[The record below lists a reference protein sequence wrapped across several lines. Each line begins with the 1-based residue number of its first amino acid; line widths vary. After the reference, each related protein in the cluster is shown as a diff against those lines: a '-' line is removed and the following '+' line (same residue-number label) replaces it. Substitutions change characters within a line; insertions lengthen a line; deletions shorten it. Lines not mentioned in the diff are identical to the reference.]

1 MHCTISAQCECV
13 LKITFKHFPQII
25 DAGKHMTTVKAYC
38 GLARLEMAQPES
50 SRELDQAKNYIE
62 SGLSMVKE
70 ILPNSISQ
78 VELLT
83 ARGDI
88 ELLING
94 NITEMD
100 ITN

>member
-1 MHCTISAQCECV
+1 
-13 LKITFKHFPQII
+13 
-25 DAGKHMTTVKAYC
+25 MTTVKAYC
-38 GLARLEMAQPES
+38 GLARLELAQPES
-50 SRELDQAKNYIE
+50 RRKLDIARDHIE
-62 SGLSMVKE
+62 AGLSMVKE

>member
-1 MHCTISAQCECV
+1 
-13 LKITFKHFPQII
+13 
-25 DAGKHMTTVKAYC
+25 MTTVKAYC